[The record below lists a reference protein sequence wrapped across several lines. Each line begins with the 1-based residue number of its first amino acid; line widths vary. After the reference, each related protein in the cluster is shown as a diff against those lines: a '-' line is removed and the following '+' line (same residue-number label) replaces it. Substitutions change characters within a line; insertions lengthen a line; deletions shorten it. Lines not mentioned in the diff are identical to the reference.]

1 MERIEIPAYLANIV
15 SQNVNPSELARVIVE
30 HRERYL
36 VQSSE
41 GILQAEITGNIRF
54 SARSRSDFPAV
65 GDWVRITKMDQ
76 DSAIIL
82 EVFPRST
89 ILSRQAVGKQGEE
102 QVIAA
107 NIDVA
112 FIVQSV
118 GHDFNLNRLE
128 RYLSIC
134 NSTGIQPIM
143 LLTKI
148 DLIDESELHVL
159 TEKVMHRRPE
169 LKLLAI
175 SNENGTGLE
184 SLQNML
190 EEGKTYC
197 FLGSSGVGK
206 STVINQLLRENAIR
220 TSEVSLS
227 TSKGKHTTT
236 HRELFRLPNG
246 SFVIDTPGMR
256 ELGMTSESSGVELTY
271 DQISELGKNCRYS
284 NCTHSGE
291 KGCAVMAAVESGEL
305 AEEIYENYL
314 KLKREQEHFLSTT
327 HDKKREGKIF
337 GKIVKEA
344 VKERKKNK
352 F

>member
-1 MERIEIPAYLANIV
+1 MEKINIPNYLAGIV
-15 SQNVNPSELARVIVE
+15 DRNTDPNEVARVLAE

-36 VQSSE
+36 VQSPE

-54 SARSRSDFPAV
+54 SARSRTHFPAV

-82 EVFPRST
+82 EVFPRNS
-89 ILSRQAVGKQGEE
+89 ILSRQAVGKTGEI

-134 NSTGIQPIM
+134 HSTGILPFM
-143 LLTKI
+143 LLTKV
-148 DLIDESELHVL
+148 DLIEENELRDL
-159 TEKVMHRRPE
+159 TEKVLQRRPE
-169 LKLLAI
+169 LSLLAI

-184 SLQNML
+184 TLTDML
-190 EEGKTYC
+190 ETGKTYC

-206 STVINQLLRENAIR
+206 STVINHLLQSQEIKTAEI
-220 TSEVSLS
+220 SLS

-236 HRELFRLPNG
+236 HRELFQLSNG
-246 SFVIDTPGMR
+246 CFVIDTPGMR
-256 ELGMTSESSGVELTY
+256 ELGMTDQGSGIEKTY
-271 DQISELGKNCRYS
+271 DQIGELAHNCRYS
-284 NCTHSGE
+284 DCTHSGE
-291 KGCAVMAAVESGEL
+291 KGCAVMAAVETGEL

-314 KLKREQEHFLSTT
+314 RLKREQEHFASTI

>member
-1 MERIEIPAYLANIV
+1 MEKIEIPAYLVGTLDKNID
-15 SQNVNPSELARVIVE
+15 PGELARVIVE

-36 VQSSE
+36 VQSPE

-76 DSAIIL
+76 ESAIIL
-82 EVFPRST
+82 EVFPRNST
-89 ILSRQAVGKQGEE
+89 LSRQAVGKTGEI

-118 GHDFNLNRLE
+118 GNDFNLNRLE

-134 NSTGIQPIM
+134 KSAGIEPFM

-148 DLIDESELHVL
+148 DLIPESELHDL
-159 TEKVMHRRPE
+159 TEKVLHRRSE
-169 LKLLAI
+169 LSLLAI

-184 SLQNML
+184 TLSTML
-190 EEGKTYC
+190 ETGKTYC

-206 STVINQLLRENAIR
+206 STIINHLLQSQEIKTAEI
-220 TSEVSLS
+220 SVS

-236 HRELFRLPNG
+236 HRELFRLSNG

-256 ELGMTSESSGVELTY
+256 ELGMTDQGSGIELTY
-271 DQISELGKNCRYS
+271 DQIGELAQNCRYS
-284 NCTHSGE
+284 DCTHSGE
-291 KGCAVMAAVESGEL
+291 KGCAVMAAVETGEL
-305 AEEIYENYL
+305 ADEIYENYL
-314 KLKREQEHFLSTT
+314 KLKREQEHFSSTI

-344 VKERKKNK
+344 LKERKKNK